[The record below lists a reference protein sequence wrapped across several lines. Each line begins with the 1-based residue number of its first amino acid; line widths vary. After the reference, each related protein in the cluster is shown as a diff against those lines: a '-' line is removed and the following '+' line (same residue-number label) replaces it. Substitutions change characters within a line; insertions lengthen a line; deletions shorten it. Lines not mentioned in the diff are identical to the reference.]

1 MNMFLPWVLMSVF
14 RSCQDPAHDK
24 DSAPRCQGSAAVCPS
39 LEAPDGAGPW
49 QQAGEAH
56 QGAQLNCLAFP
67 ARDTE
72 ITVPK
77 YKYSQLYLCQIGL
90 SKGEGNPAVQ
100 FVLGLVGRRILW
112 ASTLLDG
119 VME

>member
-49 QQAGEAH
+49 QQAGEAQ
-56 QGAQLNCLAFP
+56 QGAQQNILALP
-67 ARDTE
+67 ARNTE
-72 ITVPK
+72 IALPK
-77 YKYSQLYLCQIGL
+77 YKYLQLYLYQVGL
-90 SKGEGNPAVQ
+90 SEGKGNPGVQ
-100 FVLGLVGRRILW
+100 FVLGAVGNRILW